1 MNCLRRTIIKT
12 SKINQLSIEVVRQPE
27 IYSCL
32 HVFNKKYIKNR
43 ISNLFKENPMWHFT
57 VYLLTLRNINCL
69 FNSIRIEFTCV
80 FVGVCSEC
88 KLEFVWSEMWV
99 SVCVCVCTK
108 LGAIRSS
115 QCHVATNATIYL
127 HFIFKSQFPFQQ
139 MLRNAVRLPKFDK
152 GLRPFLAQVSAL
164 ILA

>member
-1 MNCLRRTIIKT
+1 MTCYG
-12 SKINQLSIEVVRQPE
+12 LS
-27 IYSCL
+27 S
-32 HVFNKKYIKNR
+32 HVKKYK
-43 ISNLFKENPMWHFT
+43 LPFQ
-57 VYLLTLRNINCL
+57 
-69 FNSIRIEFTCV
+69 FNSHWIHVCIRVCV
-80 FVGVCSEC
+80 FGMQTGICIKWNVGE
-88 KLEFVWSEMWV
+88 
-99 SVCVCVCTK
+99 CVCLCTK
-108 LGAIRSS
+108 LGATRST